1 MLRLVALFLSSVL
14 LAFGQATTPVLA
26 KPDAVELAKLFGSAF
41 TAQSEF
47 PVLTA
52 DFDGDG
58 AEDAVVVATAENPLL
73 DEGEF
78 HYKVV
83 DPYSSY
89 YGLGDPKVTVHFSTH
104 VGKPHFLLVVHNWR
118 APKAK
123 FVIMNFPFDKLSL
136 SRTLVKKKP
145 VPAIKGEEVTGET
158 SLVFWDGKK
167 WKWANE

>member
-1 MLRLVALFLSSVL
+1 MLRILAFVLSSAVFAL
-14 LAFGQATTPVLA
+14 GQAPAPAPA
-26 KPDAVELAKLFGSAF
+26 KPDAVELAKLFGPAF
-41 TAQSEF
+41 TVQTEF

-58 AEDAVVVATAENPLL
+58 TEDAVVVATAENPLL
-73 DEGEF
+73 DETEQ

-83 DPYSSY
+83 DPFSSY
-89 YGLGDPKVTVHFSTH
+89 YGLGDPKITVHFSTH
-104 VGKPHFLLVVHNWR
+104 VGKPHLLLVIHDWR
-118 APKAK
+118 APKTK

-167 WKWANE
+167 WKWTNE